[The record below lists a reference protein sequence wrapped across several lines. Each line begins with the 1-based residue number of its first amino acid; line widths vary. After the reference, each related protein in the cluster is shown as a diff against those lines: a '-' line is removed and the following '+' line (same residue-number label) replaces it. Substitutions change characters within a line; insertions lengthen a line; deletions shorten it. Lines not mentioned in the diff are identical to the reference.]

1 MMKTNLTT
9 ATQRTTPYTTY
20 IPTIKL
26 CLLVKKRRRALM
38 YITTWQT
45 HQHTYTNYNYLGS
58 PLAQST
64 HESLK
69 FLCNAILWI
78 LQEIS

>member
-1 MMKTNLTT
+1 
-9 ATQRTTPYTTY
+9 
-20 IPTIKL
+20 
-26 CLLVKKRRRALM
+26 M